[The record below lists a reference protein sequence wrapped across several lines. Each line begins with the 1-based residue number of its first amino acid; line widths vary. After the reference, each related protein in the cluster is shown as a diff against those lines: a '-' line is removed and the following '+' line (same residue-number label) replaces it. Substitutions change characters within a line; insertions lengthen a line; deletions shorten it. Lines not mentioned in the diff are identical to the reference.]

1 MPPYSVSKQD
11 YLRKSHVGG
20 HKLYAPSALFS
31 HSNICPG
38 GIKQEYIVKHVRKS
52 IKQEYIY
59 RKTDINMRLSSRD
72 LFNIKN

>member
-31 HSNICPG
+31 HSNICPR
-38 GIKQEYIVKHVRKS
+38 GIKQEYIGKHVKKG

-59 RKTDINMRLSSRD
+59 RKTDINMSLSNID
-72 LFNIKN
+72 LFSISK